1 MRWGQGD
8 KAIPVHAQHGNTAGH
23 VLPPA
28 GRTSPAEF
36 IADYPGELETIA
48 SRFGHQELPDP
59 VDLFYGKD
67 AAAVANRSG
76 SSMSAHGGDR
86 G

>member
-1 MRWGQGD
+1 M
-8 KAIPVHAQHGNTAGH
+8 HTQHGNPAGH
-23 VLPPA
+23 VFPPA
-28 GRTSPAEF
+28 VCTQPAEF
-36 IADYPGELETIA
+36 IADYPGELEAVA

-76 SSMSAHGGDR
+76 SSRSAHGGDR